1 MSRAILGIVALCA
14 VTLAGTP
21 SATVRADTV
30 RVGDAAPAFFIDTL
44 DGISMTA
51 DFHGRPAYIN
61 VFATWCPP
69 CRRELPSILQQAKAY
84 RDRIVFLFVDEQEAP
99 TQVKSFASSVGLLT
113 PVAVDR
119 GQFAATFNVQ
129 GLPESIFI
137 DRHGIVRYIHRGS
150 IPDDVLADQLGKL
163 ASDANS
169 TVASR

>member
-14 VTLAGTP
+14 VTLAATP
-21 SATVRADTV
+21 SASVSADTV

-69 CRRELPSILQQAKAY
+69 CRREMPSILQQAKEY
-84 RDRIVFLFVDEQEAP
+84 GDRIVFLFVDEQEAP
-99 TQVKSFASSVGLLT
+99 TKVKSFATSVGLLT
-113 PVAVDR
+113 PIAVDG
-119 GQFAATFNVQ
+119 GQFAATFNVH

-137 DRHGIVRYIHRGS
+137 DRHGIVRYIQRGS

-163 ASDANS
+163 ASDSDNAIA
-169 TVASR
+169 VR